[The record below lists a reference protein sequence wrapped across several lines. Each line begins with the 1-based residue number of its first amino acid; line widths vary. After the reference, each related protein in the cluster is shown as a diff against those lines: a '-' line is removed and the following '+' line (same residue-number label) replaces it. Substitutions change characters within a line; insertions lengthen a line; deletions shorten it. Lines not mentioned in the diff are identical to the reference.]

1 MKHNDHYDVDA
12 LIKNI
17 YQAYIDIKS
26 KDFDE
31 IQKDMLLDNI
41 KLLYSK
47 IKEIPTAVIPNELRL
62 EPKIEI
68 KSEPIIEKSPIIY
81 EKETPLSNPIENLK
95 NDIQLEAKAIEI
107 SSPQDEAE
115 MTIVASDALII
126 EKMDPEH
133 SIEDK
138 VSDIISN
145 DVSPIKQPDELVEEM
160 TSELS
165 SQTKTSLSSSNITD
179 YLKSDNSAK
188 RDIFDYI
195 DINSRIGLVEI
206 FFKGNSIELTEALS
220 LINRTEDKSECM
232 NILKMYANKNGI
244 SNKEDIYETFSQLIE
259 RKFQNNR

>member
-47 IKEIPTAVIPNELRL
+47 VKEIPTLIKSNELGL
-62 EPKIEI
+62 ESKIDLR
-68 KSEPIIEKSPIIY
+68 SEPLLEISSVSS

-95 NDIQLEAKAIEI
+95 EDTQLEAKAIEI

-115 MTIVASDALII
+115 MTIVASDTID
-126 EKMDPEH
+126 EKMDPEP
-133 SIEDK
+133 SLVDK
-138 VSDIISN
+138 VSEIIPN
-145 DVSPIKQPDELVEEM
+145 DVSTETQSEELVEEM
-160 TSELS
+160 TTGLS

-188 RDIFDYI
+188 RDIFDFI

-220 LINRTEDKSECM
+220 LINRTEDRSECM
-232 NILKMYANKNGI
+232 KILKMYANKNGI
-244 SNKEDIYETFSQLIE
+244 SDKDDIYETFAQLIE